1 MNCVLLLCHF
11 KGCDSLL
18 DLSKLCLQLFELQ
31 IKENSVNIKIIKIYN
46 NSHFVPQNMIGFL
59 LKK

>member
-1 MNCVLLLCHF
+1 MNCVPLLCHL

-31 IKENSVNIKIIKIYN
+31 IKEKNASIKIVKIYN
-46 NSHFVPQNMIGFL
+46 NSHFVPQDMIGFL